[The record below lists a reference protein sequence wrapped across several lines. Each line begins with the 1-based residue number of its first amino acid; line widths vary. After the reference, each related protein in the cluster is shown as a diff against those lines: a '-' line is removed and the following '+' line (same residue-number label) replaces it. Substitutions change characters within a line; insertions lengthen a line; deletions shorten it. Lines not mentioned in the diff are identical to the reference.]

1 MILFLKS
8 APDADEQ
15 MPLPEKLILIF
26 KQRIEDA
33 KTDQDRARA
42 ERDLAKLQAD
52 TSADLAANTTIKQ
65 GGV

>member
-8 APDADEQ
+8 APDGDEQ

-33 KTDQDRARA
+33 KTDQDRERA
-42 ERDLAKLQAD
+42 ERDLAEVQAGAGA
-52 TSADLAANTTIKQ
+52 TE
-65 GGV
+65 

>member
-1 MILFLKS
+1 MLILFLKS

-33 KTDQDRARA
+33 KTDQDRERA
-42 ERDLAKLQAD
+42 KRDLEKFEAD
-52 TSADLAANTTIKQ
+52 RSAD
-65 GGV
+65 